1 MAKKKLTEQEKQ
13 RIRDIDAELT
23 GKEGKLL
30 SEKDFF
36 EQLEFLLGTDLKE
49 YPRGVITALRD
60 LPRNTKKGM
69 ERLRKRKTKDD
80 NSEKDMMYGSMV
92 TKKKKKKKG
101 MMGGSMVHGG
111 KKKKKNGMMD
121 GGKVYTSSQKKYG
134 GGRVFPMK
142 GKV

>member
-1 MAKKKLTEQEKQ
+1 MADEQKKLMSRAFRKMRNMERMKKRSNGDTK
-13 RIRDIDAELT
+13 RSMKAEL
-23 GKEGKLL
+23 ERLL
-30 SEKDFF
+30 SEGTNRLSD
-36 EQLEFLLGTDLKE
+36 EDLEKLL
-49 YPRGVITALRD
+49 
-60 LPRNTKKGM
+60 KG
-69 ERLRKRKTKDD
+69 LS
-80 NSEKDMMYGSMV
+80 SEKDMMYGSMV